1 MAVCSPYIL
10 LSTQWLPLTLVQL
23 SRRGSR
29 WNIFTVRCCNVG
41 DGLSAREVRAIWRLM
56 SKHLRSQAKHPAR
69 KNAFTKAAPNVTC
82 DYLSHFTCSMYLR
95 NKTKFKK
102 NISHTWKPKKFFQGL
117 CTSKMKSVV
126 WKYHL
131 CIPILELWMSP
142 VFIFLISFLKYN
154 SGFIK
159 FILEIDISF
168 QELCISNTGKI
179 KTST

>member
-29 WNIFTVRCCNVG
+29 WNIFTVRCCSVG
-41 DGLSAREVRAIWRLM
+41 DGLSVREVRAIWRLM
-56 SKHLRSQAKHPAR
+56 SKHLRSQDNNTPPGKMPSPMLHQTSPAITYLTSPVLCIWEIKLSLKKHI
-69 KNAFTKAAPNVTC
+69 T
-82 DYLSHFTCSMYLR
+82 HM
-95 NKTKFKK
+95 KTKK
-102 NISHTWKPKKFFQGL
+102 NVQGL

-131 CIPILELWMSP
+131 CNPILELWMSP

-159 FILEIDISF
+159 FIL
-168 QELCISNTGKI
+168 
-179 KTST
+179 